1 MSRPDLLF
9 LAHRIPYP
17 PNKGDKIR
25 SWNMLRYL
33 ARDYRVHLG
42 CFIDD
47 PADEPHRAVLEE
59 ICASCRFVRLRPR
72 LRRLLCMQGLFTGA
86 PLTLGYFHD
95 RALAGWV
102 REHLAGNG
110 VRRVFVYSSS
120 MAQYVVGAADTGA
133 RRVVDFV
140 DVDSDK
146 WRQYAQSRRGVMRW
160 LYGREGRTLLTF
172 ERRVAAE
179 VDVSLFVSDAEAAL
193 FRRLAPES
201 ASRVAAVSNGVDL
214 EYFDP
219 ATNFASPFAEG
230 GKALVFTGAMDYWAN
245 VDAVVWFARDV
256 LPAIRAA
263 CPDAVF
269 WIVGAHP
276 ASQVRALE
284 AQPGVRV
291 TGRVDDVR
299 PYIANA
305 DVVVAPLRLAR
316 GVQNKVLEAMAMAR
330 PVVVTPE
337 ALEGLDAESGREVVR
352 AAGAA
357 GFADATLAVLA
368 GEDSEAMGARAR
380 ARVVADYGWAANLAS
395 LKEFLEAEPI
405 Q

>member
-33 ARDYRVHLG
+33 ARDYRIHLG

-47 PADEPHRAVLEE
+47 PADEAHRAVLEE

-72 LRRLLCMQGLFTGA
+72 LRRLLSLPGLFTNA

-95 RALAGWV
+95 RALARWAHG
-102 REHLAGNG
+102 HLAGND

-120 MAQYVVGAADTGA
+120 MAQYVVGAAGA
-133 RRVVDFV
+133 GACRVVDFV

-146 WRQYAQSRRGVMRW
+146 WRQYAQSRRGIMRW
-160 LYGREGRTLLTF
+160 LYGRESRTLLSF

-179 VDVSLFVSDAEAAL
+179 VDASLFVSDAEAAL
-193 FRRLAPES
+193 FRRLAPEA
-201 ASRVAAVSNGVDL
+201 ASRVAAISNGVDL

-219 ATNFASPFAEG
+219 ATRFASPFAEA
-230 GKALVFTGAMDYWAN
+230 GKAVVFTGAMDYWAN

-263 CPDAVF
+263 CPDVVF
-269 WIVGAHP
+269 WIVGTNP
-276 ASQVRALE
+276 APQVRALE

-291 TGRVDDVR
+291 TGRVDDIR

-357 GFADATLAVLA
+357 GFAEATLAMLT
-368 GEDSEAMGARAR
+368 GGNNEAMGARAR
-380 ARVVADYGWAANLAS
+380 ARVVADYGWASNLAS
-395 LKEFLEAEPI
+395 LKKFLEAEPV
-405 Q
+405 

>member
-1 MSRPDLLF
+1 MSGPDLLF

-25 SWNMLRYL
+25 SWNMLRHL

-47 PADEPHRAVLEE
+47 PADEVHRAVLED

-72 LRRLLCMQGLFTGA
+72 LGRLLSLSRLLTGE

-95 RALAGWV
+95 RSLAGWA
-102 REHLAGNG
+102 RQHIARNG
-110 VRRVFVYSSS
+110 VKRAFVFSSS
-120 MAQYVVGAADTGA
+120 MAQYVVGTAGAGA

-146 WRQYAQSRRGVMRW
+146 WRQYAQSQSGFLRW
-160 LYGREGRTLLTF
+160 LYGRESRTLLAF

-179 VDVSLFVSDAEAAL
+179 ADASLFVSDAEAAL

-201 ASRVAAVSNGVDL
+201 ASRVAAVTNGVDL
-214 EYFDP
+214 EYFNP
-219 ATNFASPFAEG
+219 EANFASPFAADEEP
-230 GKALVFTGAMDYWAN
+230 LVFTGAMDYWAN
-245 VDAVVWFARDV
+245 VDGVVWFARDV

-263 CPDAVF
+263 RPNAVF

-276 ASQVRALE
+276 AQQVRALE
-284 AQPGVRV
+284 SLPGVRI
-291 TGRVDDVR
+291 TGQVDDVR

-330 PVVVTPE
+330 PVVATPD
-337 ALEGLDAESGREVVR
+337 ALEGLDVESGHEVIR
-352 AAGAA
+352 AAGSA
-357 GFADATLAVLA
+357 GFADATVLLLSGGKGDA
-368 GEDSEAMGARAR
+368 IGRRAR
-380 ARVVADYGWAANLAS
+380 ERVVADYGWAANLAS
-395 LKEFLEAEPI
+395 LKEFLEADAVK
-405 Q
+405 